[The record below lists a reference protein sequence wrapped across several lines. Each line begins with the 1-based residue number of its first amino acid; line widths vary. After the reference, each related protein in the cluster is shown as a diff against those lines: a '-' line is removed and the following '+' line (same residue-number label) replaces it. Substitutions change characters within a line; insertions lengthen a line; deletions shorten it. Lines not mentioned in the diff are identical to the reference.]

1 LDLKTKAK
9 DPSYE
14 SQTRYHQIPLED
26 KEDICSR
33 TYQFLDD
40 SLGQVGEVQPL
51 GRLRIV
57 DVLAQDS
64 DGLSIGVSL
73 ESVTT
78 LLKDKLDLL
87 VYKVCVDQLLNWL
100 NRIGVL
106 LTVGD
111 DTVCST
117 VKCILAHCS
126 HCFLKLMPGS
136 KRLTVDQ
143 TELVGS
149 VTGVRVTVGRARLT
163 VSSPSSVSHRSL
175 SDKSLGHVDDS
186 DVGRLLSV
194 RSSSLV
200 GRLVG
205 I

>member
-1 LDLKTKAK
+1 
-9 DPSYE
+9 
-14 SQTRYHQIPLED
+14 
-26 KEDICSR
+26 
-33 TYQFLDD
+33 
-40 SLGQVGEVQPL
+40 
-51 GRLRIV
+51 
-57 DVLAQDS
+57 
-64 DGLSIGVSL
+64 
-73 ESVTT
+73 
-78 LLKDKLDLL
+78 
-87 VYKVCVDQLLNWL
+87 VCVDQLLNWL

-149 VTGVRVTVGRARLT
+149 ITGVRVTVGRARLT

-205 I
+205 IGSVLGDQLTETGDLSDLLEEDGRGVGSVTVDTDTFRLPRFS

>member
-1 LDLKTKAK
+1 
-9 DPSYE
+9 
-14 SQTRYHQIPLED
+14 
-26 KEDICSR
+26 
-33 TYQFLDD
+33 
-40 SLGQVGEVQPL
+40 
-51 GRLRIV
+51 
-57 DVLAQDS
+57 
-64 DGLSIGVSL
+64 
-73 ESVTT
+73 
-78 LLKDKLDLL
+78 
-87 VYKVCVDQLLNWL
+87 
-100 NRIGVL
+100 
-106 LTVGD
+106 
-111 DTVCST
+111 
-117 VKCILAHCS
+117 
-126 HCFLKLMPGS
+126 MPGS

-205 I
+205 IGSVLGDQLTETGDLSDLLEEDGRGVGSVTVDTDTFRLPRFS